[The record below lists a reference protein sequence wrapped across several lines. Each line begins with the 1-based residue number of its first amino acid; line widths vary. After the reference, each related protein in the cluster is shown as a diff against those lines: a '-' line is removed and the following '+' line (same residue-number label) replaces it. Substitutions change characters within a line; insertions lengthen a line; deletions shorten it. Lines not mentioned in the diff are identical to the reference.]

1 MLDSDHCSVLEV
13 SYRFCAER
21 TTQTVFVLWCLFCG
35 LEVLCWSEKGFS
47 KI

>member
-1 MLDSDHCSVLEV
+1 MLDSDHYSVPEV

-21 TTQTVFVLWCLFCG
+21 TTQTCVCSVDCCG